1 MDLQKLELLESRVSG
16 ILGLLEELKQKNT
29 SLETQMGDLRRELS
43 EKQETVKRLQE
54 ENQQLAQEREVI
66 RGRVENMLEAL
77 SGIKME

>member
-16 ILGLLEELKQKNT
+16 FLGLLEELKQKNV

-43 EKQETVKRLQE
+43 EKQEAVKRLQE

-77 SGIKME
+77 NGIKME

>member
-16 ILGLLEELKQKNT
+16 FLGLLEGLKQKNA
-29 SLETQMGDLRRELS
+29 SLETQNGDLRRELS
-43 EKQETVKRLQE
+43 EKQEAMKRLQE

-77 SGIKME
+77 NGLKME